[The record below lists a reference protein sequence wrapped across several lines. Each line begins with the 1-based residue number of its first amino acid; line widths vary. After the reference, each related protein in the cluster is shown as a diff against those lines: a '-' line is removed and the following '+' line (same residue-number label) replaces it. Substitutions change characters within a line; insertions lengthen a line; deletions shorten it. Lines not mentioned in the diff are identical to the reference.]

1 MFTPPLLI
9 VRVPPPSL
17 PSQAVLCRCALCQ
30 LFYLYSFSFSVAIH
44 SLFVCVASRA
54 DVRLVTTHCKL
65 APVVEVF
72 LYKPERPV
80 VILIITL
87 SNDWNGQNKGRL
99 KSAFSCCSKTQ
110 PKKPCNKAL
119 IGPQKQSD
127 KAWKIVFTEPRDCAG
142 VALNGLHASFLN
154 SLAEQKNGPLFEYCP
169 DPWMLYPAEKKNAP
183 FIVSFLPPFSSY
195 SGVLCEESA
204 GFVYGERPWLCFH
217 SWRRCWGGGKKKNHV
232 PRQSWASL
240 L

>member
-17 PSQAVLCRCALCQ
+17 PSQAVLCRSAFCQ

-44 SLFVCVASRA
+44 PLFVCVASGA

-65 APVVEVF
+65 APVAEVF

-142 VALNGLHASFLN
+142 GGSEWTPRFFSKLACWAKKWTSVWILPWSLNAIPSREKKCTIYCKFSPPFLKLFRGSLWRISWFCLWWKTLALFSFL
-154 SLAEQKNGPLFEYCP
+154 EE
-169 DPWMLYPAEKKNAP
+169 
-183 FIVSFLPPFSSY
+183 
-195 SGVLCEESA
+195 VLRGREEEEPCA
-204 GFVYGERPWLCFH
+204 
-217 SWRRCWGGGKKKNHV
+217 
-232 PRQSWASL
+232 
-240 L
+240 